1 MGLEFNAGDRVKI
14 VGERGAYIV
23 NRREPSKDG
32 SILLYGGD
40 VNPNGVR
47 NFKSVMP
54 HRLQAD
60 KRKVTFNA

>member
-1 MGLEFNAGDRVKI
+1 MGPEYVKGDRVKV
-14 VGERGAYIV
+14 VGERGAYV
-23 NRREPSKDG
+23 VHRSEPGKDG

-47 NFKSVMP
+47 NYRSIMP
-54 HRLQAD
+54 ARLERD